1 MSEQAVVGEGTEVNK
16 GENARMASFV
26 GALAIGTWTIKLP
39 HWTCLVFQYFIPI
52 FFERFDFP
60 FFKYSLLSPLF
71 TKVPFLLFDIHHLT
85 LLFFSLSAL
94 FLFKQNSKRMHC
106 FFVSSSRSCKNYSW
120 S

>member
-52 FFERFDFP
+52 FFERFEFP
-60 FFKYSLLSPLF
+60 IFQIQLALSTLHQSPFPSLRYPPPDSS
-71 TKVPFLLFDIHHLT
+71 FL
-85 LLFFSLSAL
+85 FSLGSL
-94 FLFKQNSKRMHC
+94 SF
-106 FFVSSSRSCKNYSW
+106 
-120 S
+120 

>member
-39 HWTCLVFQYFIPI
+39 HWTFFVVQYFIPI

-60 FFKYSLLSPLF
+60 FFKYKL
-71 TKVPFLLFDIHHLT
+71 VDIHHLT
-85 LLFFSLSAL
+85 LLFFSLSSL
-94 FLFKQNSKRMHC
+94 FLLKQNSKTHAL
-106 FFVSSSRSCKNYSW
+106 FLSLFQPIL
-120 S
+120 